1 MAKDTIR
8 LDGVRTHN
16 LKGVSLRIPKNQ
28 LVVVTGVSG
37 SGKSSLIFDTLYKYA
52 KALYLG
58 ALGSANMDAGESDY
72 QVEQI
77 GGVQAPVALE
87 QSTRRLSNPRS
98 TVGTLLGIERS
109 LRVLF
114 ARCGAPACPACLG
127 PVDARLQ
134 CGACG
139 CIAEPLTPSHFSAN
153 RKEGMCLE
161 CNGMGRVTAF
171 SEEKVVPDRARSLTW
186 IWDNAV
192 GGTYSIPN
200 VRKVFEAMCADKG
213 IALDVPYDSLSEAQR
228 AMVLHGCDDT
238 YFVSVGK
245 VSNNM
250 RFDGILGY
258 LDKQYRNTSSA
269 TRRVALESYLGESHC
284 TACGG
289 ARLRP
294 ESLAVRIAGYT
305 IAELQQV
312 SARQLGE
319 TLQALAGSLAL
330 SPAAA
335 EVLRLCLTQC
345 RNLSDV
351 GLPYLTLARK
361 VTSLSDGEL
370 QRILLAQHV
379 ASDLSGVMYILD
391 EPSIGLHE
399 RDTRKLLSVLTQL
412 RDMGNS
418 VIVIE
423 HDETIIRAADWL
435 IEIGPGAGQDGGQ
448 VVFEGSFAD
457 MRASAASLTARCLA
471 QPLGQRPR
479 RDLSGAPWFTVAPSN
494 RNNLKAASASFPF
507 NALTCV
513 TGVSGAGKSSLVRSV
528 YEQAVRAMDAAPA
541 GESKPSK
548 AARGARGA
556 ARTAGRFDSVVNV
569 EQKPI
574 GRSTRS
580 TIATYIGISD
590 DIRDLF
596 AAHPQAAAADLGRAH
611 FSTNV
616 AGGRCETCK
625 GQGEVEVD
633 MHFLKSDYVECPECN
648 GMQFHEDVLA
658 IRWEGKN
665 IHELLALSANEA
677 LGFFAGHDQPQCER
691 IGKALGLL
699 KQFGIAYLTLGQ
711 STTSLSGGEAQRI
724 NLVAELAA
732 KKAGHTLYIFDEPTR
747 GLHMADLAHLT
758 RMVDSLLAQG
768 HTVLMIE
775 HNMDMI
781 WLADHV
787 IDVGPEGGEQGGN
800 VLYSGSIDGLLE
812 CAASYTGRY
821 LAQYRDQRSGAAS
834 APTAASS
841 AARDGLPART
851 SATLAQA
858 GALHF
863 PAPDQFQHTWD
874 AVTNLADSVRDS
886 DSAALLTEFL
896 GEAAGSEQLSGL
908 DQVHHAAIYLGDYE
922 NDQDVFA
929 WFAFLDQLARAG
941 LVRGV
946 EHGPSYIAP
955 KQYGTPGWWASLERA
970 DGFVIEMFCCRAFG
984 PWLERT
990 PVQRARLMSHAALAV
1005 SEREQ
1010 VLPTLQA
1017 LARSQPQVELIAFT
1031 EGDELGHCYGH
1042 LRNNHNNFVIE
1053 LVHSHGAARENIHV

>member
-1 MAKDTIR
+1 MAYDYIR
-8 LDGVRTHN
+8 LEGVRTHN
-16 LKGVSLRIPKNQ
+16 LKGISLRIPKNR

-58 ALGSANMDAGESDY
+58 ALGSANLDAGDSDY

-77 GGVQAPVALE
+77 AGVQAPVALE

-98 TVGTLLGIERS
+98 TVGTMLGIERS

-114 ARCGAPACPACLG
+114 ARCGTPACPVCLG
-127 PVDARLQ
+127 AVDAHLQ
-134 CGACG
+134 CGSCG
-139 CIAEPLTPSHFSAN
+139 CIAEPLTLSHFSAN

-171 SEEKVVPDRARSLTW
+171 SEEKVVPDTSRSLTW

-213 IALDVPYDSLSEAQR
+213 IPLDCPYAALSETQR
-228 AMVLHGCDDT
+228 AMVLHGCEDT

-269 TRRVALESYLGESHC
+269 GRRVALETYLGESSC

-294 ESLAVRIAGYT
+294 QSLAVRLAGRS
-305 IAELQQV
+305 IAELQQMP
-312 SARQLGE
+312 AEELDAFLQQLPH
-319 TLQALAGSLAL
+319 SLPL
-330 SPAAA
+330 SPAAV
-335 EVLRLCLTQC
+335 EVLRVCQRQC
-345 RNLSDV
+345 RHLSDV
-351 GLPYLTLARK
+351 GLPYLSLARK

-399 RDTRKLLSVLTQL
+399 RDTRKLVSVLAQL
-412 RDMGNS
+412 RDRGNS

-435 IEIGPGAGQDGGQ
+435 IEIGPAAGQDGGQ
-448 VVFEGSFAD
+448 LVFEGTFAD
-457 MRASAASLTARCLA
+457 MLASEASVTARSLA
-471 QPLGQRPR
+471 QPPCRRQRR
-479 RDLSGAPWFTVAPSN
+479 ELSGAAWFDIAPSH
-494 RNNLKAASASFPF
+494 RNNLKGAAARFPL

-513 TGVSGAGKSSLVRSV
+513 TGVSGAGKSSLVRSA
-528 YEQAVRAMDAAPA
+528 YEQAVLAMTAVPAREAKGGKGAKGAKAAAAAP
-541 GESKPSK
+541 
-548 AARGARGA
+548 
-556 ARTAGRFDSVVNV
+556 RFDGVVNV

-574 GRSTRS
+574 GRSSRS

-596 AAHPQAAAADLGRAH
+596 AAQPAATAADLGRAH
-611 FSTNV
+611 FSANV

-648 GMQFHEDVLA
+648 GQQFHADVLA
-658 IRWEGKN
+658 IQWQGRN
-665 IHELLALSANEA
+665 IHELLALSAEEA
-677 LGFFAGHDQPQCER
+677 STVFAGHAQPQCER
-691 IGKALGLL
+691 IRKALALL
-699 KQFGIAYLTLGQ
+699 KEFGIAYLTLGQ
-711 STTSLSGGEAQRI
+711 ATTSLSGGEAQRI

-732 KKAGHTLYIFDEPTR
+732 KKAGQTLYIFDEPTR

-758 RMVDSLLAQG
+758 EMVESLLAQG

-781 WLADHV
+781 ALADHV
-787 IDVGPEGGEQGGN
+787 VDVGPEGGAQGGN
-800 VLYSGSIDGLLE
+800 VLYSGSVDGLLE
-812 CAASYTGRY
+812 CAASHTGRY
-821 LAQYRDQRSGAAS
+821 LAQHLRQRGAAA
-834 APTAASS
+834 APTAT
-841 AARDGLPART
+841 AAPILPART
-851 SATLAQA
+851 SAALAPA

-863 PAPDQFQHTWD
+863 PQARQFHQTW
-874 AVTNLADSVRDS
+874 AAILQLADSVRDS

-896 GEAAGSEQLSGL
+896 GADARDEQLGSL
-908 DQVHHAAIYLGDYE
+908 ARVHHAAIYLGDYE
-922 NDQDVFA
+922 DDADVFA
-929 WFAFLDQLARAG
+929 WFAFLDQLAG
-941 LVRGV
+941 EGVVRSV
-946 EHGPSYIAP
+946 EHGPSHIAP

-990 PVQRARLMSHAALAV
+990 PAQRARLMSHAALAV
-1005 SEREQ
+1005 NERAQ

-1017 LARSQPQVELIAFT
+1017 LVRSQPQLELIAFT
-1031 EGDELGHCYGH
+1031 DGDELGHCYGH
-1042 LRNNHNNFVIE
+1042 LRNNHNHFVIE
-1053 LVHSHGAARENIHV
+1053 LVHSHGPAGENLHA